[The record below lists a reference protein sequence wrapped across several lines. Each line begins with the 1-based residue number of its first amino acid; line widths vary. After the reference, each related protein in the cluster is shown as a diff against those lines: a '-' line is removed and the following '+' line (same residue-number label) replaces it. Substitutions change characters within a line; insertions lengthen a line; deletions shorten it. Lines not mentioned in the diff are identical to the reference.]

1 MPCWYHWASETGQY
15 DLKDFFFPFLP
26 FEGKVFS
33 LSVCQQLLPTEQG
46 FSMKLLLSE
55 NVSQVLKAVK
65 GCTVV
70 YCWFPNAVG
79 FFGGSGKTALNQQPN
94 SPLVPA
100 CDVAEHCDVSFCRLP
115 DVLELLVHCTGAS

>member
-1 MPCWYHWASETGQY
+1 MSEEHQCLAGITGLQKL
-15 DLKDFFFPFLP
+15 DNMISKIFFFPFLL
-26 FEGKVFS
+26 FEEKVFS

-79 FFGGSGKTALNQQPN
+79 FFGGYEKL
-94 SPLVPA
+94 
-100 CDVAEHCDVSFCRLP
+100 H
-115 DVLELLVHCTGAS
+115 